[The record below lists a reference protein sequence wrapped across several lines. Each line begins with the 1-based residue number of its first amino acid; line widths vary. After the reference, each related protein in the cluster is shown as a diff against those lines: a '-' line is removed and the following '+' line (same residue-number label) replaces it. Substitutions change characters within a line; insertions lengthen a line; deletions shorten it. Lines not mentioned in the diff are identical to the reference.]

1 MTAKKP
7 EINLTESLEKL
18 NDIVTWFE
26 EQDNVDVEEGLEKV
40 RAAAALIKDSKTR
53 LAHIENEF
61 REIEKEMSTTDFDQ
75 ADL

>member
-61 REIEKEMSTTDFDQ
+61 REIEKEMNATDLNDSE
-75 ADL
+75 